1 MMDLTAVLELFGS
14 EHVAGDE
21 MTAAFLDDAVANF
34 STNPTGATSAI
45 RQLQSSDPSGF
56 VLAAVQ
62 LLTTAHE
69 KSPGMQFIAG
79 LMFAGNLLIDPLLD
93 HRTLHLEAAISLARN
108 LATVE
113 PLLDVRLMRK
123 MLLDAKGD
131 IHSVKPEVALR
142 ALSLVEAIS
151 DCSRLSFH
159 LTLMMRHTNAEVRSE
174 AALLLSTSSF
184 NLNRTKTF
192 LSSDNSFLRA
202 AMIESM
208 WGIPDPEI
216 LSILQQA
223 SNDPDRRV
231 RINALIG
238 LTRGGDL
245 EACRRLQELGRSGS
259 PLLGATAAW
268 AAGEIGDAEY
278 AERLSHLKDDSEPR
292 IKALVER
299 RLRKLQIQA
308 ARRSAQSGL
317 RR

>member
-1 MMDLTAVLELFGS
+1 MMDLTAILELFGS

-21 MTAAFLDDAVANF
+21 MTAAFLDDAVATF
-34 STNPTGATSAI
+34 STNPTGSTSAI

-56 VLAAVQ
+56 VLAAVR
-62 LLTTAHE
+62 LLTSAHE
-69 KSPGMQFIAG
+69 KSPGLQFIAG

-93 HRTLHLEAAISLARN
+93 QRTLQLEAAISLARN
-108 LATVE
+108 LASVE

-123 MLLDAKGD
+123 MLVDAKGD
-131 IHSVKPEVALR
+131 IQFVKVEVALR
-142 ALSLVEAIS
+142 VLSLVEAIS

-159 LTLMMRHTNAEVRSE
+159 LTLMMRHHNAEVRSE
-174 AALLLSTSSF
+174 AALLLSTSNF

-192 LSSDNSFLRA
+192 LSSDNSLLRA

-208 WGIPDPEI
+208 WGIQDPEV
-216 LSILQQA
+216 LTILQEA
-223 SNDPDRRV
+223 SNDADRRV

-238 LTRGGDL
+238 LTRAGDL

-259 PLLGATAAW
+259 PLLRATGAW
-268 AAGEIGDAEY
+268 AAGEFGDSRY
-278 AERLSHLKDDSEPR
+278 ADELSQLATDDDPR

-308 ARRSAQSGL
+308 SRNSLRSESQS
-317 RR
+317 